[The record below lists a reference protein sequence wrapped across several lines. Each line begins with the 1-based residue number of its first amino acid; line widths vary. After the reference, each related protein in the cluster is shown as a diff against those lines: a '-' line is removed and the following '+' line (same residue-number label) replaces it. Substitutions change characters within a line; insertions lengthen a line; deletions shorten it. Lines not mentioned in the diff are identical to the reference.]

1 MALLRDDPAGGA
13 GARIIGGLL
22 SVNDDALPQGFV
34 PVQFVA
40 VNFTAATSEALLSL
54 TPQRDFAAGTPGTS
68 MTVTPGKRLR
78 IAAIA
83 VAMRNAAAAVQG
95 IECRLR
101 ISVSGAVTVA
111 SPLVAVVAA
120 GTSAATANV
129 AGFAGDDFDT
139 IDLPASA
146 QIGVSQLG
154 TATAG
159 NTLVVRGYEYTP

>member
-1 MALLRDDPAGGA
+1 VAILRYDPAGGP

-22 SVNDDALPQGFV
+22 SVNDDALPAGFV

-40 VNFTAATSEALLSL
+40 VNFAAAVTEGLVSL
-54 TPQRDFAAGTPGTS
+54 TPQRDFVAGVAGTSLGV
-68 MTVTPGKRLR
+68 TVGKRLK
-78 IAAIA
+78 ITAIA
-83 VAMRNAAAAVQG
+83 LAMRNAGAAVQG
-95 IECRLR
+95 VECRLR
-101 ISVSGAVTVA
+101 VSPSGPVTVT
-111 SPLVAVVAA
+111 SPVAAVVAV

-129 AGFAGDDFDT
+129 GTFAADDFET

-146 QIGVSQLG
+146 QIGISQLG